1 MYGLNYS
8 NAYPVRNIPAYITK
22 SPGRFNFSTLVLS
35 FSNIYIR
42 YPLSPMRDLL
52 YYLIISS
59 LSFAVPISISFLLR
73 ASILPST

>member
-8 NAYPVRNIPAYITK
+8 NAHLIRNIPVYVTK

-35 FSNIYIR
+35 LSNIYMR

-52 YYLIISS
+52 YYLIISN
-59 LSFAVPISISFLLR
+59 
-73 ASILPST
+73 